1 MHRKHVSVNINLF
14 IKAGRIGSGRFDRG
28 ERDDRQRGDAPGTMK
43 GSCLATRASF
53 THGVYLLHTVVA
65 LTLKDCI
72 VFFINQ
78 KRKPSH
84 IIHLF
89 HFIFFVWTG

>member
-1 MHRKHVSVNINLF
+1 MLKVNIPLF

-53 THGVYLLHTVVA
+53 THGVYIAFISA
-65 LTLKDCI
+65 LTVQELHSFLLI
-72 VFFINQ
+72 
-78 KRKPSH
+78 R
-84 IIHLF
+84 HLYKSF
-89 HFIFFVWTG
+89 TSCMDRGM